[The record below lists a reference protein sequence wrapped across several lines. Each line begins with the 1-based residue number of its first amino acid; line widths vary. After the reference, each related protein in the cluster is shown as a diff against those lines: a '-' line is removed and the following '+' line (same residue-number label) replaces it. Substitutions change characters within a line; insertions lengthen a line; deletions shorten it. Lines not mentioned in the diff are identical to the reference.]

1 MSEMKPCPFCGKEDL
16 YFEQDEEG
24 ETNIVCDWC
33 EYKTRIFQTIG
44 DAARWWNTRPIED
57 GLRKRIAE
65 LEGLV
70 DELKPYRDGYDPEE
84 VFPPEGEWVWL
95 RDCDDNVEV
104 MGYSQKEKC
113 YWNYEGSRMPD
124 DGDIVRWYPIG
135 KLPEVQE

>member
-1 MSEMKPCPFCGKEDL
+1 MSGMKPCPFCGKEDL

-57 GLRKRIAE
+57 DLRKRIAE
-65 LEGLV
+65 LEWLV
-70 DELKPYRDGYDPEE
+70 DELKPYREGYDAYENPPEE
-84 VFPPEGEWVWL
+84 GETVIANLGSWIFLAQRRGDKWYDSL
-95 RDCDDNVEV
+95 GQQAEIRGGVE
-104 MGYSQKEKC
+104 
-113 YWNYEGSRMPD
+113 
-124 DGDIVRWYPIG
+124 RWW